1 MLIEIYVNYL
11 QIILEFLKLILTVA
25 IIKKKKNQIIPS
37 FL

>member
-25 IIKKKKNQIIPS
+25 IIKKKNQIIPS